1 VRPAEGMP
9 ELSDVVDVAAAEP
22 GAATVMGG
30 TAAAL
35 VASSS
40 RSDNAA
46 RELSID
52 LAHRVA

>member
-22 GAATVMGG
+22 GAATVTGE

-35 VASSS
+35 VASSAH
-40 RSDNAA
+40 RNTAA

-52 LAHRVA
+52 LVHRVA